1 MRKVWLLAVSA
12 ALLAACR
19 GDEIVSGVSDS
30 TFARTMIA
38 LRRLPLATTGDT
50 IARVA
55 ARDSILRAH
64 GITGSQLESAAVRL
78 ADQPD
83 RAANLWRVIEAA
95 QFEAPPGDD
104 GANRR

>member
-1 MRKVWLLAVSA
+1 MRNMCLLAVSA
-12 ALLAACR
+12 AVLASCR

-30 TFARTMIA
+30 TFAQTMIA
-38 LRRLPLATTGDT
+38 LRRLPLATTSDT
-50 IARVA
+50 VARAA

-64 GITGSQLESAAVRL
+64 GITGVQLESAAVRL

-104 GANRR
+104 GARRR